1 MNGKRQDLRY
11 REVPKPYSLYLYD
24 AKIGPIEDKVEKLPI
39 RGMRLRSQSRDKV
52 GPEQKQNRV
61 R

>member
-24 AKIGPIEDKVEKLPI
+24 AKIGPFEDKEL
-39 RGMRLRSQSRDKV
+39 LRNSLLE
-52 GPEQKQNRV
+52 G
-61 R
+61 